1 MVSRYTQCCHYLQG
15 FYTYFLPQW
24 GAVAAGGSKSFESQ
38 EEHSLVDDVSFC
50 GLQQFFCLYA
60 GCQFSVCVTVQL
72 IISNSYTS
80 K

>member
-1 MVSRYTQCCHYLQG
+1 M
-15 FYTYFLPQW
+15 
-24 GAVAAGGSKSFESQ
+24 VAAGGSKSFESQ

-50 GLQQFFCLYA
+50 GLLQFFCLYA